1 LFAEEGLIPALKKR
15 FQRLASYRLHK
26 LARLSDRFIDLR
38 YRRKFGLRTPE
49 VGIMAVVGASSPV
62 SFKVTCIETDLEK
75 SKVSRIV
82 VQLLDKGLLKKHEDP
97 VDQRSFHLTLTS
109 AGKRLYSA
117 MYADAVARNEQ
128 WLAVLPKKQRTQFLA
143 SLDSLILHSQRL
155 LDEERKARVKSGR
168 APSKAV
174 VG

>member
-1 LFAEEGLIPALKKR
+1 
-15 FQRLASYRLHK
+15 LHK
-26 LARLSDRFIDLR
+26 LAGLSDRFIDLR

-82 VQLLDKGLLKKHEDP
+82 VQLLDKGLLKRHEDP
-97 VDQRSFHLTLTS
+97 VDQRSFYLKLTP
-109 AGKRLYSA
+109 AGKKLYSA

-128 WLAVLPKKQRTQFLA
+128 WLAVLPKKQRAQFLA
-143 SLDSLILHSQRL
+143 SVDSLILYSQKL
-155 LDEERKARVKSGR
+155 LNEEQRARVNRVASR
-168 APSKAV
+168 SKAAID
-174 VG
+174 